1 MKNNVNN
8 LKDRFL
14 LYWSDVLL
22 VKKKFDL
29 YYIHNVLHK
38 MKLLLIL
45 KTQLMH

>member
-1 MKNNVNN
+1 MKNNVNY

-29 YYIHNVLHK
+29 YYIHNVSYK